1 MKPVQHGLNSS
12 TYTSGR
18 RQYGWHC
25 FNNEP
30 STYQWPI
37 HDILRRATGR
47 DGGKVDARRRDSF
60 VRWQGNGIGTIRVDR
75 GSFLK
80 NIDMFDNVEFGVSHR
95 DAKAMSPATKMLL
108 EQCFL
113 ALLDSGIDYRTKN
126 IGCYTSGTSIE
137 LTNVSEP
144 VRQCSLNEFSEQ
156 LLILYPGRIRCK
168 GVLRTP
174 AIHDRQSNFSPL
186 GSSWALN
193 PR

>member
-1 MKPVQHGLNSS
+1 MAKGQSYEPLPSHRFDVQGYVYRLSS
-12 TYTSGR
+12 L
-18 RQYGWHC
+18 
-25 FNNEP
+25 
-30 STYQWPI
+30 
-37 HDILRRATGR
+37 LRLTW
-47 DGGKVDARRRDSF
+47 F

-144 VRQCSLNEFSEQ
+144 VS
-156 LLILYPGRIRCK
+156 
-168 GVLRTP
+168 
-174 AIHDRQSNFSPL
+174 
-186 GSSWALN
+186 
-193 PR
+193 